1 MEIALAPLGQLCL
14 GLTLAATA
22 GLRAWLPL
30 LVLSILGYSNAIP
43 LNERLAWLGSP
54 NAIAILAIATLLE
67 ISADKIPALDNFMD
81 AFGLAIRP
89 IAGALAMSS
98 TLTFLDPAVGMA
110 IGIAAGGT
118 TAEVVEVGKATTR
131 LVTNVSSMG
140 MGGPI
145 LSVAEDGL
153 ALGGIVLGFLMPYV
167 IGFIVVVLLVVGLLT
182 LPKLVRAF
190 RRRRLGRGQGV

>member
-1 MEIALAPLGQLCL
+1 MTPLGQLCL

-67 ISADKIPALDNFMD
+67 IAADKIPALDNFMD

-131 LVTNVSSMG
+131 LVTKRLLDG
-140 MGGPI
+140 DGGDRV

-153 ALGGIVLGFLMPYV
+153 ALGGIVLGFVMPYA

-182 LPKLVRAF
+182 LPKLVRAL